1 MIYEFRTY
9 DLKPRSVPEFEKR
22 SAEKIKEG
30 RLDHSDLFGF
40 WYTEAGPLN
49 QVVHV
54 WPYEDLNQ
62 RGDVRARVVEEGVWP
77 PDNSEFVVNMRSEI
91 FLPAPF
97 MQNRGEAKLGPVYEM
112 RIYTYN
118 PGDIP
123 QVIDK
128 WSEYIEEREKYSPL
142 VGAWYS
148 EIGALNT
155 WIHMWASHVGV
166 RELRSPDAGAR
177 RDPRERRL
185 ASSRRS
191 RSAQSG
197 EQADAAD
204 EFFALAVAS
213 LRSEKTHNGRRYAWR
228 GLGSCSIRPGVECYL
243 YGACFSA
250 TEQGECYGVA
260 RVLRSSDT

>member
-54 WPYEDLNQ
+54 WPYDDLNQ

-97 MQNRGEAKLGPVYEM
+97 MRNRGEAKLGPVYEM

-128 WSEYIEEREKYSPL
+128 WSEYIEEREKFSPL

-148 EIGALNT
+148 ELGALNT
-155 WIHMWASHVGV
+155 WIHMWAYESFDHRMRVRAETREKGV
-166 RELRSPDAGAR
+166 WP
-177 RDPRERRL
+177 PR
-185 ASSRRS
+185 
-191 RSAQSG
+191 G
-197 EQADAAD
+197 
-204 EFFALAVAS
+204 
-213 LRSEKTHNGRRYAWR
+213 
-228 GLGSCSIRPGVECYL
+228 
-243 YGACFSA
+243 
-250 TEQGECYGVA
+250 GVA
-260 RVLRSSDT
+260 PLRQENKLMLPMSFSPLQ